1 MTWADLVAWLLSYAQ
16 GLPASAWRAYAN
28 PLLRWDVLTVCAG
41 AYRVEVVRQQ
51 YGDFWRVQVLPV
63 GAPSWSA
70 PLFRA
75 EGPRL
80 GCAVQQAMPGDWSAA
95 VVTMLHP
102 LPITTY

>member
-1 MTWADLVAWLLSYAQ
+1 MTWADLVARLLAYAW
-16 GLPASAWRAYAN
+16 GLPPSAWRAYAN
-28 PLLRWDVLTVCAG
+28 PLLRWDVVTVFAG

-51 YGDFWRVQVLPV
+51 YGDFWRVQVLPM

-80 GCAVQQAMPGDWSAA
+80 GCVVQKVTPGEWSA
-95 VVTMLHP
+95 VVLTMLAP
-102 LPITTY
+102 LPVTTY